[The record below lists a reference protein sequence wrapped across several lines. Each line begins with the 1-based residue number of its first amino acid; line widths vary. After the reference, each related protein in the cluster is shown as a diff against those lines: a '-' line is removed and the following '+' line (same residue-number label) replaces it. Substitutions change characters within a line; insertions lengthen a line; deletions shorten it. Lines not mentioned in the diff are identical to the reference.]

1 MSDDRP
7 FNFEAFLGAL
17 PVQGPVLSGDWLREK
32 AERIAAEEADREQ
45 RDTQDWLAGLRAKAD
60 AELAAWAALP
70 CNGVAEQVGNCS
82 DDFAASCHRRDHV
95 MCPRWQVARA
105 LEEQRGARRQMR
117 HRLTI
122 AGVPERV
129 LVAAFDREPL
139 ETEAIKAIKALRDAL
154 GKRPTIVVLSG
165 GVGCG
170 KSCAAAW
177 WLGQHGGDWISAG
190 DLSKISP
197 YEGGGTERLR
207 SARLVLDDLGVEYL
221 DAKGFLQ
228 ATLDGVIDH
237 RYANMLPTVITTNL
251 SAAEFK
257 ARYGKRV
264 EDRIREAGAFVVIT
278 SPSLRVRS

>member
-1 MSDDRP
+1 MSDMD
-7 FNFEAFLGAL
+7 ETIG
-17 PVQGPVLSGDWLREK
+17 PVQGPDALPMLRERSL
-32 AERIAAEEADREQ
+32 RIAAEEADREQ
-45 RDTQDWLAGLRAKAD
+45 RDTQDWLSGLRAKAD

-70 CNGVAEQVGNCS
+70 CNGVAEMVSNCT
-82 DDFAASCHRRDHV
+82 DDFAAGCRRRDHV

-117 HRLTI
+117 SRLTI

-129 LVAAFDREPL
+129 LVVAFDREPL
-139 ETEAIKAIKALRDAL
+139 ETEAIKALRDAL

-197 YEGGGTERLR
+197 YEGGGTDRLR
-207 SARLVLDDLGVEYL
+207 SQRLVLDDLGVEYL

-278 SPSLRVRS
+278 SPSLRVKS